1 MTHPTWP
8 LFDLRVVTP
17 RLELRYVDDE
27 AGTALA
33 LLATKGIHDPAF
45 MPFGV
50 PWTDAPS
57 PEMERNAM
65 QYYWR
70 TRVETRPEHWDIP
83 LAVLEGG
90 RLVGTTSL
98 LADHFATLRQFETG
112 SWLGREFQGR
122 GIGKEMRQAALH
134 LGFAGLGATLAT
146 TAAWHDN
153 DASLGVTRSLGY
165 VEAGTQRRLRRTEM
179 GTSHQFHLTRDDW
192 EARLRRDDITLHGVD
207 ACLPLLVSP

>member
-1 MTHPTWP
+1 MTHPAWP

-27 AGTALA
+27 LGTALA
-33 LLATKGIHDPAF
+33 LLATQGIHDPEF
-45 MPFGV
+45 MPFGF
-50 PWTDAPS
+50 PWTDVAS
-57 PEMERNAM
+57 PELERNTM

-70 TRVETRPEHWDIP
+70 TRVETSPEHWDIP
-83 LAVLEGG
+83 FAVIEER

-98 LADHFATLRQFETG
+98 LSNHFGALRQFETG

-165 VEAGTQRRLRRTEM
+165 TAAGTQRRLRRAEM
-179 GTSHQFHLTRDDW
+179 GVSHIFHLTRDEW
-192 EARLRRDDITLHGVD
+192 EARLRRDDITLHHVD
-207 ACLPLLVSP
+207 PCLPLLVG